1 MNNIPDS
8 VSFKQLASLLSEAPA
23 QSPQPKVIQTDA
35 ALSVDWSERVQAL
48 LQEVEQSSEQA
59 SKGKSSQQVMAL
71 GSFRTHLW
79 LGLQAL
85 KASGL

>member
-23 QSPQPKVIQTDA
+23 QSPQPEAQADPA
-35 ALSVDWSERVQAL
+35 MSVDWSERVQAL

-59 SKGKSSQQVMAL
+59 SQGKSSQQVMAL